1 MATRRRGSSA
11 DDAVGRYA
19 RAVLAGAVVAG
30 PHVRN
35 ACRRHLT
42 DLDRGHLRGL
52 TWDRV
57 AAEYAID
64 FFPTILRL
72 AGGKFE
78 GQPFVL
84 EPSQKFII
92 GSIFGWKRGNG
103 TRRFRRV
110 YIEEGKGNGKS
121 PISAGIGLFCLLC
134 DGEPRAEVYA
144 AASQKSQAMVLFRA
158 AVAMW
163 QQSDGLKRR
172 LTPSGANPIWNLADL
187 STGSFFRPISSEE
200 GYSGPLPSC
209 GICDEV
215 HEMRDGTMI
224 EMLERGFKS
233 RRQPLLIMITN
244 SGTDRQSACWQE
256 HQYAVEAAAGT
267 RTPGSD
273 FAFVGE
279 PIHDET
285 FSYVCALDSGDD
297 PLEDASC
304 WVKANPLLA
313 ITMPVDELERA
324 VAQAKA
330 IPGKLN
336 GVLRLHFCVWTDV
349 EQAWMARA
357 ALEAVLEDFDPIEYE
372 GADAVLG
379 LDLSSAQDLTAL
391 AAVVRTG
398 SVEVPRENGELVRLP
413 TFAAWVEAWTPA
425 DTIAGRALR
434 DQAPYDLWAQQGWLH
449 AVPGRNIRLDFVA
462 ARTVE
467 LASEVVVEKLVY
479 DRYAFARF
487 ADELD
492 QLGLTVEQ
500 LEHPQGG
507 VRRAKESGLWMPGSV
522 AALESLI
529 LERRIRLQRSPV
541 LISAMMS
548 AAVERDPFDNRW
560 FSKRRAV
567 NRIDAL
573 IALTMAI
580 GAATAGG
587 DHTSVYEERGLLV
600 L

>member
-1 MATRRRGSSA
+1 
-11 DDAVGRYA
+11 
-19 RAVLAGAVVAG
+19 VLAGAIVAG

-35 ACRRHLT
+35 ACRRHLV
-42 DLDRGHLRGL
+42 DLERGHMRGL
-52 TWDRV
+52 KWDRE

-64 FFPTILRL
+64 FFPSVLRL

-78 GQPFVL
+78 GQTFVL
-84 EPSQKFII
+84 QPSQEFII
-92 GSIFGWKRGNG
+92 GSIFGWERGDG
-103 TRRFRRV
+103 SRRFRRV

-121 PISAGIGLFCLLC
+121 PLVAGIGLFCLLC
-134 DGEPRAEVYA
+134 DDEPRAEVYA

-163 QQSDGLKRR
+163 QQSEGLKRR
-172 LTPSGANPIWNLADL
+172 LTPSGSNPIWNLADL

-267 RTPGSD
+267 RTPGND
-273 FAFVGE
+273 FAFIGE
-279 PIHDET
+279 PVHDET
-285 FSYVCALDSGDD
+285 FSYVCALDQGED
-297 PLEDASC
+297 PLEDPGC
-304 WVKANPLLA
+304 WIKANPLLG

-357 ALEAVLEDFDPIEYE
+357 ALEAVLEDFDPVEYE
-372 GADAVLG
+372 GSDAVLG

-398 SVEVPRENGELVRLP
+398 FVDVPRENGELARLP
-413 TFAAWVEAWTPA
+413 TFAAWIEAWTPA
-425 DTIAGRALR
+425 DTMAARALR
-434 DQAPYDLWAQQGWLH
+434 DQAPYDLWAQQGWLY

-500 LEHPQGG
+500 VEHPQGG

-522 AALESLI
+522 TALETLI
-529 LERRIRLQRSPV
+529 LERRIRLQKSPV

-548 AAVERDPFDNRW
+548 AAIERDPFDNRW

-567 NRIDAL
+567 NRIDPLVAL
-573 IALTMAI
+573 VMAV
-580 GAATAGG
+580 GGATAGS
-587 DHTSVYEERGLLV
+587 DRPSVYEQRGLLV